1 MENLCQPESN
11 TKKYKNMQHFTGLL
25 SRVANLYIFVHCH
38 QPKPKIQKKNKNTK
52 IQKIQQSKK
61 GETVHV
67 AVGAPDLHIIVP
79 GQSFCH
85 TFSFSTDLQFEIYG
99 IDFVILS
106 WSTL

>member
-1 MENLCQPESN
+1 MGVGELVPLVYPG
-11 TKKYKNMQHFTGLL
+11 KAK
-25 SRVANLYIFVHCH
+25 A
-38 QPKPKIQKKNKNTK
+38 KIQKYKNTK
-52 IQKIQQSKK
+52 IQKYKNTKIQNTKIQQSKK

-67 AVGAPDLHIIVP
+67 AVVAPDLHIIVP